1 MPQKVGSK
9 EDLISQIKTKY
20 RKVDTLNSA
29 KLIELRE
36 NKLCKTSTRHRK
48 NPKQSGVVVVDSC
61 FDIIVAYQ
69 DGVTNREYLLKNKPL
84 ALI

>member
-1 MPQKVGSK
+1 MPQKIGSIRRP
-9 EDLISQIKTKY
+9 DLPNLY
-20 RKVDTLNSA
+20 KVDTLNSA

-36 NKLCKTSTRHRK
+36 NRLCKTSTRHRK

-61 FDIIVAYQ
+61 FAIIVAYQ